1 MTNIYSALQCH
12 EKYSELSLLITA
24 KQRTTPIR
32 SSHQRQRGM
41 TLIVGLILLAMLMVI
56 TTIGFRNITLSERIT
71 GNSFDR
77 NISFQS
83 AENAGKEAL
92 EVIEGA
98 GFPPA
103 NRSDDPPGYYRDH
116 FTDGGST
123 RFWTQG
129 AGAVTNR
136 DDCAPAAPFS
146 WGLPCS
152 AEVNIKYVNHHQK
165 AQYAIEFLSGDINA
179 VSTYR
184 VTSRSTGGS
193 GNAEVVLQTIYIRA
207 R

>member
-1 MTNIYSALQCH
+1 MTNIYSALQYH

-24 KQRTTPIR
+24 KQRVTPIR

-123 RFWTQG
+123 KFWTQG
-129 AGAVTNR
+129 AGVTPTQ
-136 DDCAPAAPFS
+136 CATTTPFS
-146 WGLPCS
+146 WVNCS
-152 AEVNIKYVNHHQK
+152 ASVNTKYVNNHQK

-193 GNAEVVLQTIYIRA
+193 GDSEVVLQTIYIRT